1 MLRFWSTTTGAAS
14 PARSGSRS
22 IASGPLSGSA
32 LKTTPPAASG
42 AQALCVPALADVDPR
57 VGRRPVLLRCAHG
70 VSSPLSRP
78 EAAEATPALPGRG
91 VARPARLYQ
100 PFPRRRTRPG
110 GNTPRGPR
118 RSVGA
123 GADGHPGRS
132 VGDRRNGPIVSPH
145 LVYGYGVKGK
155 GRPRGRLK
163 L

>member
-1 MLRFWSTTTGAAS
+1 MLRFCVDDDRRGVPGALRQPVYRVRPVVEVGPEDD
-14 PARSGSRS
+14 PAGGDER
-22 IASGPLSGSA
+22 A
-32 LKTTPPAASG
+32 G
-42 AQALCVPALADVDPR
+42 AVPALADVDPR

-78 EAAEATPALPGRG
+78 EAAEATPTLPGRG

-100 PFPRRRTRPG
+100 SFPRRRTRPG
-110 GNTPRGPR
+110 GNAPPGPR

-132 VGDRRNGPIVSPH
+132 VGDHRNGPIVSPH
-145 LVYGYGVKGK
+145 LFYGYGIKGK